1 MAIVYIESNTTG
13 FGQSLLDTS
22 LNHDETCFLVRDRA
36 RYPFLARLS
45 PAVRVIDCDTQS
57 VDALERVVGE
67 IPDVRYIAS
76 TSDAFIENAA
86 RLSQRLGL
94 PGTPAEAVALC
105 RDKLRL
111 QDTLRDHGVPYPY
124 TTAIESADAARKLT
138 YPVIVKPRQGTGS
151 IGVRLV
157 EREQDF
163 PDTSG
168 GAFICQR
175 FIPGAEFSVES
186 FSDAD
191 GHHVLAVTRKF
202 LTKPPHFLEL
212 AHVLPADLDAMTQA
226 RIVDTVRRAL
236 DAVGYAF
243 GPAHTE
249 LKVHGDT
256 ITIIEINARLAGG
269 MIPRLMERA
278 YGWSIADLYVRSH
291 LSRRSQFVVP
301 TPALYSAVA
310 FVVPEVGRRY
320 VGIDFPDDCADAGLF
335 RDEGVN
341 AGKFDFSDRAG
352 YVISFGRSASSVLRK
367 ALSLRMRSRVLYD
380 DPERTIPDRDAI
392 HDIVYESSPPCF
404 GKLTVNL
411 LAIEKAHLIMLREQG
426 ILSAEQF
433 RSLREAVTTLEANP
447 ALLSEH
453 VSGRG
458 DYFDY
463 EQYVIDRC
471 GRDTGGMIQAARS
484 RNDINATHLLL
495 TVRQALSHVTRR
507 VVDLGE
513 TLARRAA
520 DSAEVLLP
528 IYSQYQTAMPGS
540 AGHYL
545 VAQCEILLGTLDAL
559 ASLRDGLGSSALGA
573 CAGAGTTFVTD
584 PRRTAVLLGFSTG
597 PLNSLS
603 AITDK
608 NPALR
613 CACLL
618 TELSSN
624 LNRIA
629 TDLQLWSMREIA
641 IVTLP
646 DGMYGGSS
654 NMPQK
659 RNPYLLEWLRL
670 GHDRIAGHCATALSS
685 LSHLPTGNSYQA
697 SRTAVET
704 VSEMSGLVIDMLSV
718 LVYSIDGIR
727 FDANAARRAI
737 DMGNAGATLVAESLV
752 QQRMASFRDAHAA
765 VGRALSSPPDAAPDA
780 AADPLGSA
788 AAALLGRLH
797 DEFEGAHV
805 FDRLDGGGGPS
816 TRNTHAALTILA
828 ARLLEQRRRQRSCE
842 SRETAVRQALDRC
855 FMSVQA

>member
-13 FGQSLLDTS
+13 FGQSLLDAS

-335 RDEGVN
+335 SDEGVN

-380 DPERTIPDRDAI
+380 DPERTIPGRDAI

-528 IYSQYQTAMPGS
+528 IYSQYQTAMPGVGGPLS
-540 AGHYL
+540 RRAVRDIARHARCAG
-545 VAQCEILLGTLDAL
+545 VAARRSWLFCARRVRRCGHHVRHRPAAHGGPAGLLDGAAQLAERDHRQESGAAL
-559 ASLRDGLGSSALGA
+559 RLPADRVEQQSEPYRDGSSALVDA
-573 CAGAGTTFVTD
+573 
-584 PRRTAVLLGFSTG
+584 R
-597 PLNSLS
+597 
-603 AITDK
+603 
-608 NPALR
+608 
-613 CACLL
+613 
-618 TELSSN
+618 
-624 LNRIA
+624 NR
-629 TDLQLWSMREIA
+629 
-641 IVTLP
+641 
-646 DGMYGGSS
+646 
-654 NMPQK
+654 
-659 RNPYLLEWLRL
+659 
-670 GHDRIAGHCATALSS
+670 DRH
-685 LSHLPTGNSYQA
+685 
-697 SRTAVET
+697 
-704 VSEMSGLVIDMLSV
+704 
-718 LVYSIDGIR
+718 
-727 FDANAARRAI
+727 AARRH
-737 DMGNAGATLVAESLV
+737 VRRVV
-752 QQRMASFRDAHAA
+752 QHAAKTQSVSARMAAPRPRSHRRTLRHGALFAIASADRQLVSGKSHCGGNRQRDEWTRHRHAERAH
-765 VGRALSSPPDAAPDA
+765 L
-780 AADPLGSA
+780 
-788 AAALLGRLH
+788 
-797 DEFEGAHV
+797 
-805 FDRLDGGGGPS
+805 FDRRHPL
-816 TRNTHAALTILA
+816 
-828 ARLLEQRRRQRSCE
+828 RLQRRAPRDRHGQRRRNARCGIAGAATHGIVQGRSRGGR
-842 SRETAVRQALDRC
+842 SRTVEPARC
-855 FMSVQA
+855 RAGCRSGSARLRRGRVARASP

>member
-13 FGQSLLDTS
+13 FGQSLLDVS
-22 LNHDETCFLVRDRA
+22 LNYDETCFLVRDRA
-36 RYPFLARLS
+36 RYAFLDRLS
-45 PAVRVIDCDTQS
+45 PDVRVIDCDTQS
-57 VDALERVVGE
+57 VDTLERIVGDL
-67 IPDVRYIAS
+67 PDVRYVAS
-76 TSDAFIENAA
+76 TSDGFIENVA
-86 RLSQRLGL
+86 RLSERLGL
-94 PGTPAEAVALC
+94 PGNSEAAVALC

-124 TTAIESADAARKLT
+124 TAEIESANAARKLT

-163 PDTSG
+163 PDISDS
-168 GAFICQR
+168 AFICQR
-175 FIPGAEFSVES
+175 FVPGVEFSVES

-212 AHVLPADLDAMTQA
+212 AHVLPANLDAATHA

-236 DAVGYAF
+236 HAVGYMF

-291 LSRRSQFVVP
+291 LSSRSQFVVP
-301 TPALYSAVA
+301 TPALHSAVA

-335 RDEGVN
+335 REEGVN

-352 YVISFGRSASSVLRK
+352 YVISFGPSAGSVLRN
-367 ALSLRMRSRVLYD
+367 ALSLRRRSRVLYD
-380 DPERTIPDRDAI
+380 DPDREMPDRDTI
-392 HDIVYESSPPCF
+392 HDIVYEHSPPCF

-411 LAIEKAHLIMLREQG
+411 LAIEKAHLIMLREQS

-433 RSLREAVTTLEANP
+433 HSLREAVMALEANP
-447 ALLSEH
+447 ALLREH

-463 EQYVIDRC
+463 EQYVISRC
-471 GRDTGGMIQAARS
+471 GRDTGGMVQAARS
-484 RNDINATHLLL
+484 RNDINGTHLLL
-495 TVRQALSHVTRR
+495 TIRQALSQVTRR
-507 VVDLGE
+507 AIDLGE
-513 TLARRAA
+513 ALARRAA
-520 DSAEVLLP
+520 ESADVPLP

-540 AGHYL
+540 AAHYL
-545 VAQCEILLGTLDAL
+545 VAQCDILLGTLDAL
-559 ASLRDGLGSSALGA
+559 SSLRDGLTSSPLGA
-573 CAGAGTTFVTD
+573 CAGAGTTFTTD
-584 PRRTAVLLGFSTG
+584 PRRTANLLGFSTG

-629 TDLQLWSMREIA
+629 TDLQLWSMREIG

-670 GHDRIAGHCATALSS
+670 GHDRIAGHCAGALSS

-697 SRTAVET
+697 SRTAVEA
-704 VSEMSGLVIDMLSV
+704 VSAMSGLVIDMLKV
-718 LVYSIDGIR
+718 LVYAINEIQ

-752 QQRMASFRDAHAA
+752 QQHMASFRDAHAA
-765 VGRALSSPPDAAPDA
+765 VSRALSNTPDATQDVLDTA
-780 AADPLGSA
+780 AGTMLD
-788 AAALLGRLH
+788 RLH
-797 DEFEGAHV
+797 VELESATV
-805 FDRLDGGGGPS
+805 FDRLDSGGGPS
-816 TRNTHAALTILA
+816 TRNTRAALATLA
-828 ARLLEQRRRQRSCE
+828 TRLLDQRRRQRLRE
-842 SRETAVRQALDRC
+842 SRAAAAKQALDHR
-855 FMSVQA
+855 FMSIRA

>member
-1 MAIVYIESNTTG
+1 MAIIYIESNTTG
-13 FGQSLLDTS
+13 FGQMLLDAS
-22 LNHDETCFLVRDRA
+22 LHYDETCFLVRDRT
-36 RYPFLARLS
+36 RYAFIDRL
-45 PAVRVIDCDTQS
+45 PPGVRVIDCDTQS

-67 IPDVRYIAS
+67 IDNVRYVVS

-86 RLSQRLGL
+86 RLSERLGL
-94 PGTPAEAVALC
+94 PGNPGATVALC

-111 QDTLRDHGVPYPY
+111 QDVLRDHGVPYPY
-124 TTAIESADAARKLT
+124 TAAIDSAEAAHNLT

-157 EREQDF
+157 EHAPDF
-163 PDTSG
+163 PDASD
-168 GAFICQR
+168 GALICQR
-175 FIPGAEFSVES
+175 FIPGTEFSVES

-202 LTKPPHFLEL
+202 VTKPPHFLEL
-212 AHVLPADLDAMTQA
+212 AHVLPADLDAATHA

-249 LKVHGDT
+249 LKVHDGT
-256 ITIIEINARLAGG
+256 ITVIEINARLAGG

-291 LSRRSQFVVP
+291 LARRSQFVVP
-301 TPALYSAVA
+301 TPALHSAVA

-335 RDEGVN
+335 REAGVN

-352 YVISFGRSASSVLRK
+352 YVISFGRSAASVLRQ
-367 ALSLRMRSRVLYD
+367 ALSLRRRSRVLYD
-380 DPERTIPDRDAI
+380 EPDRAVPNRDTI
-392 HDIVYESSPPCF
+392 HDIVYERTPACF
-404 GKLTVNL
+404 GKLKTHL
-411 LAIEKAHLIMLREQG
+411 LAIEKAHLIMLRERS
-426 ILSAEQF
+426 ILNAEQF
-433 RSLREAVTTLEANP
+433 DSLRDAVMALEANP
-447 ALLSEH
+447 ALLLEH

-463 EQYVIDRC
+463 EQYVISRC

-484 RNDINATHLLL
+484 RNDINGTHLLL
-495 TVRQALSHVTRR
+495 TIRQALSHVTGQA
-507 VVDLGE
+507 VDLG
-513 TLARRAA
+513 TALMRRAA
-520 DSAEVLLP
+520 DSADILLP

-559 ASLRDGLGSSALGA
+559 SSLRDGLTVSPLGA
-573 CAGAGTTFVTD
+573 CAGAGTTFATD
-584 PRRTAVLLGFSTG
+584 PQCTATLLGFSSG

-613 CACLL
+613 CVCLL
-618 TELSSN
+618 AELSGN

-629 TDLQLWSMREIA
+629 TDLQLWSMREIGL
-641 IVTLP
+641 VTLP

-670 GHDRIAGHCATALSS
+670 GHDRIVGHCAAALSS

-704 VSEMSGLVIDMLSV
+704 VAEMSGLVIDMLKV
-718 LVYSIDGIR
+718 LVYAMNEIR
-727 FDANAARRAI
+727 FDADAARRAI
-737 DMGNAGATLVAESLV
+737 EIGNAGATLVAESLV
-752 QQRMASFRDAHAA
+752 QQRAASFRDAHAA
-765 VGRALSSPPDAAPDA
+765 VGRALSGAPGATSDSLDATA
-780 AADPLGSA
+780 AAMLDRVHARLESA
-788 AAALLGRLH
+788 N
-797 DEFEGAHV
+797 V
-805 FDRLDGGGGPS
+805 FDALDGGGGPS
-816 TRNTHAALTILA
+816 TRNTHTAVAVLA
-828 ARLLEQRRRQRSCE
+828 TRLLDQRRRQRSCE
-842 SRETAVRQALDRC
+842 SRTAATQQALDRR
-855 FMSVQA
+855 FMSMLA

>member
-13 FGQSLLDTS
+13 FGQALLDAS
-22 LNHDETCFLVRDRA
+22 LHYDETYFLVRDRA
-36 RYPFLARLS
+36 RYAFLDRVS
-45 PAVRVIDCDTQS
+45 PNVKMIDCDTQS
-57 VDALERVVGE
+57 VDALKRVVGE
-67 IPDVRYIAS
+67 IADIRYVAS

-86 RLSQRLGL
+86 RLSEHLGL
-94 PGTPAEAVALC
+94 PGNPAAAVALC

-111 QDTLRDHGVPYPY
+111 QDAFRDRGVPYPY
-124 TTAIESADAARKLT
+124 TAAIDSANAARDLT

-157 EREQDF
+157 EREQAF
-163 PDTSG
+163 PDVAG
-168 GAFICQR
+168 GTFICQR
-175 FIPGAEFSVES
+175 FIPGTEFSVET

-202 LTKPPHFLEL
+202 VTRPPHFLEL
-212 AHVLPADLDAMTQA
+212 AHVLPADLDAATHA

-236 DAVGYAF
+236 DAVGYTF

-256 ITIIEINARLAGG
+256 TAIIEINARLAGG

-291 LSRRSQFVVP
+291 LAHRSQFVVP
-301 TPALYSAVA
+301 AHALYSAVA
-310 FVVPEVGRRY
+310 FVVPEVERRY

-335 RDEGVN
+335 HDEGVN
-341 AGKFDFSDRAG
+341 TGKFDFSDRAG
-352 YVISFGRSASSVLRK
+352 YVIAVGRRASSALRT

-380 DPERTIPDRDAI
+380 DPVQSVPDRDTI
-392 HDIVYESSPPCF
+392 HDIVYERSPPCF

-411 LAIEKAHLIMLREQG
+411 LAIEKAHLIMLREQS
-426 ILSAEQF
+426 ILTAEQF
-433 RSLREAVTTLEANP
+433 HALREAVTALEADP
-447 ALLSEH
+447 ALLREH

-463 EQYVIDRC
+463 EQYVINRC

-484 RNDINATHLLL
+484 RNDINSTHLLL
-495 TVRQALSHVTRR
+495 TIRQALSQVTDR
-507 VVDLGE
+507 VIDLGT
-513 TLARRAA
+513 TLTRRAA
-520 DSAEVLLP
+520 ESADVLLP

-545 VAQCEILLGTLDAL
+545 SAQCEILLGTLDAL
-559 ASLRDGLGSSALGA
+559 SALRDGLTSSPLGA
-573 CAGAGTTFVTD
+573 CAGAGTTFTTA
-584 PRRTAVLLGFSTG
+584 PERTATLLGFSTG

-629 TDLQLWSMREIA
+629 TDLQLWSMREIG
-641 IVTLP
+641 IVTMP

-670 GHDRIAGHCATALSS
+670 GHDRIVGHCVSALSS

-704 VSEMSGLVIDMLSV
+704 VSEMSGLVIDMLKV
-718 LVYSIDGIR
+718 FIYSMNEIQFNAD
-727 FDANAARRAI
+727 AARRAI
-737 DMGNAGATLVAESLV
+737 RMGNAGATLVAESLV
-752 QQRMASFRDAHAA
+752 QQHLASFRDAHAA
-765 VGRALSSPPDAAPDA
+765 VGRVLSNLPDATPNALDI
-780 AADPLGSA
+780 A
-788 AAALLGRLH
+788 AAAMLDDLQIEPESTNG
-797 DEFEGAHV
+797 FE
-805 FDRLDGGGGPS
+805 RLDGGGGPS
-816 TRNTHAALTILA
+816 TQNTRTAVAVLA
-828 ARLLEQRRRQRSCE
+828 TRLLHQRRRQRSCE
-842 SRETAVRQALDRC
+842 SLAAAAKRARDRL
-855 FMSVQA
+855 FMSMPA